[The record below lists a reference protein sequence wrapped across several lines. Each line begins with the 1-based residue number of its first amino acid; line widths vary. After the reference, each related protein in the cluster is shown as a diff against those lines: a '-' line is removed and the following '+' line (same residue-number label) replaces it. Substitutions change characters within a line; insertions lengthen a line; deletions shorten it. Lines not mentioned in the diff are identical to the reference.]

1 MTWKNTIDFGKTF
14 VFLRHWIS
22 TNFPKFQSKFQKFHK
37 ISKFS
42 KFLNFPKYKKKIQK
56 NFTKFQNYN
65 FFFLFLLI
73 KFKLIFNFFPVLQ
86 KIIRQLHPFN
96 FGQYVRYML
105 SGCELI
111 DTENISLPSQNM
123 KFGGEWAKLT
133 SHKLHILSRWYFS
146 VSIIWTFRWHAYH
159 S

>member
-1 MTWKNTIDFGKTF
+1 MCCYNNIWWLVECYIGQVIEPTFGDKLTRVNYFFFYYYLILIKHPYRPRSSHMVFLKNTYWLKKNEVLTWKNTIDFGETF

-86 KIIRQLHPFN
+86 KIIRQ
-96 FGQYVRYML
+96 
-105 SGCELI
+105 
-111 DTENISLPSQNM
+111 
-123 KFGGEWAKLT
+123 
-133 SHKLHILSRWYFS
+133 
-146 VSIIWTFRWHAYH
+146 
-159 S
+159 